1 MIAHRGAS
9 AYAPDNTFAAFDL
22 ALAQGAD
29 VLELDVRLGADARML
44 CLHDPCA
51 EGETAGAPCLDA
63 VLERYGDRTRYLVD
77 LKDPEAGW
85 EGEVAALLAR
95 RGVLERAMVQSFD
108 LDALAR
114 LHRIAPE
121 LPLAAVYRR
130 ATSAELSVA
139 AVPAFARAVCVH
151 HPRVDERFVAEARA
165 RSLAVLPWTIDDA
178 PEAERMLALG
188 VDAIVTNAPDVVRA
202 AVSGAAQQHLGDREV
217 GARVDVEHAV
227 GGRVGAEHDR
237 AEAVEG
243 EREGLVGIGGLEAA

>member
-130 ATSAELSVA
+130 ATSAELSWRPCRRSPA
-139 AVPAFARAVCVH
+139 RSACTTRAWTSGSSRRRVPA
-151 HPRVDERFVAEARA
+151 
-165 RSLAVLPWTIDDA
+165 RS
-178 PEAERMLALG
+178 RSS
-188 VDAIVTNAPDVVRA
+188 R
-202 AVSGAAQQHLGDREV
+202 
-217 GARVDVEHAV
+217 
-227 GGRVGAEHDR
+227 GRSTT
-237 AEAVEG
+237 
-243 EREGLVGIGGLEAA
+243 